1 MSTIIFLIVF
11 IIFEELTRKN
21 IGFTTVDDE
30 YQKLHS
36 CLVLEIINCI
46 LVKEHRANRSVG
58 QSTYF
63 TLW

>member
-1 MSTIIFLIVF
+1 MSTIFFLIVF
-11 IIFEELTRKN
+11 IKFEELTRKN

-46 LVKEHRANRSVG
+46 LV
-58 QSTYF
+58 
-63 TLW
+63 